1 MGGGFFREQSQWVA
15 VSLEIRASG
24 WQSTERTEPMGG
36 GFLREQS
43 QWVAVSLENRTSGWR
58 FP

>member
-1 MGGGFFREQSQWVA
+1 MGGGFLREQSQWVA

-36 GFLREQS
+36 GLLRDQS
-43 QWVAVSLENRTSGWR
+43 
-58 FP
+58 